1 MRMHIHIHI
10 HRHRHIS
17 PEITSNKTAR
27 PVKIHIDTKMVAAIF
42 SEMHVYRVTP
52 FMQGVS
58 GNAMCVIQH
67 RQIKCAGSTMNI
79 KLETA
84 LM

>member
-1 MRMHIHIHI
+1 MHMHIHIHI
-10 HRHRHIS
+10 HRRIS

-52 FMQGVS
+52 VKQGVR
-58 GNAMCVIQH
+58 GNAMCVILH